1 MALEHDGVPLTS
13 MTTKQLSAL
22 ARAKGVAPQQSRAA
36 FLNALAD
43 ALTRDDDDGLG
54 DDAAGSRA
62 RARRRSNAR
71 ASCAGRRR

>member
-43 ALTRDDDDGLG
+43 ALTRDDDEGLG
-54 DDAAGSRA
+54 DDARGIAREGETTIEDAFERSRD
-62 RARRRSNAR
+62 
-71 ASCAGRRR
+71 